1 MRVDQFAEQLK
12 MVSLVGGEGRFRE
25 VNGIYICDL
34 LSWVMSHA
42 KSGEAWIT
50 IHTHINIIAVA
61 VMADIS
67 CIIIPEG
74 IEVEEPTLKKAAQ
87 EVLRFYL
94 PIKLPTRLPAKPKRY
109 YESIYRPAH
118 PFCPIPLFQR

>member
-87 EVLRFYL
+87 EGIEILSTN
-94 PIKLPTRLPAKPKRY
+94 KTA
-109 YESIYRPAH
+109 YEIA
-118 PFCPIPLFQR
+118 CKAEKIL

>member
-50 IHTHINIIAVA
+50 IHTHIN
-61 VMADIS
+61 
-67 CIIIPEG
+67 
-74 IEVEEPTLKKAAQ
+74 
-87 EVLRFYL
+87 
-94 PIKLPTRLPAKPKRY
+94 
-109 YESIYRPAH
+109 
-118 PFCPIPLFQR
+118 